1 MYALD
6 DPVLKEISKS
16 VDSLVDDERQ
26 FGDAFLDSFTGK
38 IPQTRP
44 LSMFLSH
51 AHPIPCLSGGVPEA
65 SLLSDS
71 QNVPQHRPIT
81 AHHLVA
87 PAVPIVPVTPT
98 FVAVASRNL
107 AQAQRQDTSDTRST
121 VSAPD
126 VTELKDKKTSV
137 VAIAPAVPIVSIKNT
152 LPRTPT
158 KAEASKANAKLEVKY
173 RSSKKGATTQKRP
186 PPPPVKTNL
195 GYGSQSK
202 KVEKPAKSPAVS
214 RPDTPTTRTPDS
226 PAARPPKMLRLISST
241 PKAESPS
248 STAGA
253 ITAILA
259 KTPSR
264 QTFASTN
271 RPETPASE
279 MISDNI
285 SLTSASLSRANSP
298 PPGLVVGT
306 APVKAKTK
314 NQLKKERREAQ
325 KEKERKELE
334 ETMAKTQVEEV
345 QHAPVVG
352 RLKKK
357 SRQPG
362 TGGSTP
368 VPSRPASPALKE
380 KEVES
385 ATPTA
390 TPAAPMPAPA
400 PAPTPALAP
409 ATVTKDKDTKKEKDR
424 EPKKD
429 KSKDKKFD
437 LESYIPPSLSTEPI
451 QKPGITAALVVSELQ
466 SADRLYKTDLA
477 FFKSVVGLNNRHEI
491 TTEDFQS
498 LDRKLTISNE
508 DQQKLSDGLPVHI
521 PSSTNRVS
529 SRILIT
535 PGGCFLRGLTPEQ
548 EQKYL
553 ALEKRIAEEKGLG
566 RWTPAR
572 LGGENGFS
580 MIQGRVVQTGPTAVG
595 AGSAGRS
602 TSLLSEAANKL
613 RVGDA
618 LGYINQFVLPT
629 LPANRD
635 RSKDVH
641 GYEFGD
647 FSLKVAGNVNE
658 TGRAPEPSRYTPY
671 MPGSAAAFGSDVAG
685 VMHGM
690 ASGGT
695 DAGASGSLDGGG
707 LRKPLQLPSVPLL
720 SADEAEKALFVA
732 RKETEALERKFNAVW
747 KKNRRLVFG
756 SGN

>member
-1 MYALD
+1 
-6 DPVLKEISKS
+6 
-16 VDSLVDDERQ
+16 LVDDERQ
-26 FGDAFLDSFTGK
+26 FGDVFLDSFAGK
-38 IPQTRP
+38 PPQTRP
-44 LSMFLSH
+44 LSVFLGH
-51 AHPIPCLSGGVPEA
+51 AHPTLVGGTPLESPVQE
-65 SLLSDS
+65 S
-71 QNVPQHRPIT
+71 QNEPQHRRTT
-81 AHHLVA
+81 AHHFIA
-87 PAVPIVPVTPT
+87 PATPIVPVTPT

-107 AQAQRQDTSDTRST
+107 AQNTAASGST
-121 VSAPD
+121 I
-126 VTELKDKKTSV
+126 ELRDKNTSV
-137 VAIAPAVPIVSIKNT
+137 ATVAPVIPTKNP
-152 LPRTPT
+152 LPKTPT
-158 KAEASKANAKLEVKY
+158 KAESSKASAKLDTREK
-173 RSSKKGATTQKRP
+173 SKKGVATLKRP

-202 KVEKPAKSPAVS
+202 KAEKPSASAQSPTVS
-214 RPDTPTTRTPDS
+214 HPNTPSTRTPDS
-226 PAARPPKMLRLISST
+226 PATRLPKMLRLVSST
-241 PKAESPS
+241 PKAETPS

-253 ITAILA
+253 IQTTSA

-264 QTFASTN
+264 QCFPSAN
-271 RPETPASE
+271 RPGTPTGE
-279 MISDNI
+279 IISDNL
-285 SLTSASLSRANSP
+285 SLTSTSLSRANSP
-298 PPGLVVGT
+298 PPGPPAGA
-306 APVKAKTK
+306 APAKPKTK

-334 ETMAKTQVEEV
+334 EASAKAQVEEV

-357 SRQPG
+357 PRQPG
-362 TGGSTP
+362 TGSSTP
-368 VPSRPASPALKE
+368 MPSRPASPILKE
-380 KEVES
+380 KEIEVV
-385 ATPTA
+385 TPTA
-390 TPAAPMPAPA
+390 IATTAPS
-400 PAPTPALAP
+400 PAL
-409 ATVTKDKDTKKEKDR
+409 KDKDTKKEKDR
-424 EPKKD
+424 EPRKE
-429 KSKDKKFD
+429 KSKEDKKFD
-437 LESYIPPSLSTEPI
+437 LESYTPPSLSTEPI

-466 SADRLYKTDLA
+466 SADILYKTDLA
-477 FFKSVVGLNNRHEI
+477 FFKSVVGMNNRHEI
-491 TTEDFQS
+491 TPEDFQS

-508 DQQKLSDGLPVHI
+508 DQQRLSEGLPVHI
-521 PSSTNRVS
+521 LCSGNRVS

-535 PGGCFLRGLTPEQ
+535 PSGCFLRGLTPEQ

-566 RWTPAR
+566 KWTPSR

-595 AGSAGRS
+595 AGCSTRSA
-602 TSLLSEAANKL
+602 SLLSAAANRL

-647 FSLKVAGNVNE
+647 FSLKVAGDVNE

-690 ASGGT
+690 ASGGA
-695 DAGASGSLDGGG
+695 DAVVSGGLDGG

-720 SADEAEKALFVA
+720 SADEAEKALLTA

-756 SGN
+756 SN